1 MLPPARN
8 ASSSASGNSHFTLIR
23 LSVKQSGGRRLA
35 KDAIRR
41 VQKAQKFVDLRHRQ
55 VGNRVE
61 VVRAVAPFREIA
73 DVGLATV
80 AGTGDKP
87 VFGRGDGI
95 KR

>member
-1 MLPPARN
+1 MLTGAMHSLDMPALIVGN
-8 ASSSASGNSHFTLIR
+8 ASACQERVQFRVGNSHFTLIR

-61 VVRAVAPFREIA
+61 VVRRRPIS
-73 DVGLATV
+73 
-80 AGTGDKP
+80 
-87 VFGRGDGI
+87 
-95 KR
+95 